1 MLANAMKEPKVNPLT
16 FNSAEKA
23 DQQEEKGVYFSEYE
37 WYVFTEELKLGRSV
51 ETALHNARYYGELK
65 RRIDDLEA
73 GRNTITFTDE
83 EWEKMLSE
91 QDI

>member
-37 WYVFTEELKLGRSV
+37 WYVFTEELKLGKSV
-51 ETALHNARYYGELK
+51 ETALHNARYCEKVNRGIKQLEEGRGQIHEL
-65 RRIDDLEA
+65 IDVKD
-73 GRNTITFTDE
+73 D
-83 EWEKMLSE
+83 
-91 QDI
+91 